1 VGDDMS
7 LMGSLYVGQSGLQT
21 GQNALNTT
29 AHNMSN
35 VDTVGYTRQQ
45 VQQTARTYRTLSK
58 TNSAN
63 AYQQAGLGVQYARVK
78 QVRDYFL
85 DKTYRRE
92 SGRSAFYDTT
102 YDAVGEIE
110 NLFQELEGEAFAD
123 AIKNLWESVQEIAK
137 DPSNT
142 VNQGVFIQRC
152 NEFTTRAAA
161 VYDGLCEYQDN
172 MNYTVQQKV
181 NQMNKYGA
189 RIAELN
195 QQILRIEA
203 AQVEK
208 ANDLRDERNQLT
220 DELSKLAHIN
230 LKEDIDGNFII
241 SVEGTEFVKEDG
253 INEIALLQDENTGFY
268 TPYWK
273 HFAKTDAAGNLDISR
288 AKVFNLDMEISTD
301 MNTDIGGLKATLIAR
316 GDHRA
321 TYKDLENKDVYDKSI
336 APSVVMNIQ
345 AEFDQ
350 LINKVSTRI
359 NEVIKNAADDA
370 QNKVPGTQYLRDP
383 NSNPPYSEVLKIFV
397 TKSGNEMTVSNL
409 MVGDTIKQ
417 SPSLLGFIKDDKKV
431 DQETADELKNIFT
444 QADYTL
450 NPNVKTKTTFRDYYN
465 NLISQVSNTGNVL
478 KGISENQQQTV
489 DSTLAA
495 REQIVGVSADEEMSN
510 MIMFQNAFNASS
522 RYINVVSEMLEHILT
537 TLGR

>member
-1 VGDDMS
+1 MS

-35 VDTVGYTRQQ
+35 VDTIGYTRQQ
-45 VQQTARTYRTLSK
+45 VQQTARSYRTLSK

-63 AYQQAGLGVQYARVK
+63 AYQQAGLGVQYAQVK

-220 DELSKLAHIN
+220 DELSKLAYIN

-336 APSVVMNIQ
+336 APSIIMNIQ

-350 LINKVSTRI
+350 LINKVSTKI
-359 NEVIKNAADDA
+359 NEVIKNAADAAKAND
-370 QNKVPGTQYLRDP
+370 KDTHYMRDP
-383 NSNPPYSEVLKIFV
+383 NSDPPYSEVLKIFV
-397 TKSGNEMTVSNL
+397 TKSGDEMTVSNL
-409 MVGDTIKQ
+409 MVDDTIKQ

-431 DQETADELKNIFT
+431 DQETADALKDIFT
-444 QADYTL
+444 QENYTL

>member
-273 HFAKTDAAGNLDISR
+273 HFAKTDAAGKLDISR

-359 NEVIKNAADDA
+359 NEVIKKAADDA

-383 NSNPPYSEVLKIFV
+383 NSNPPYSDVLKIFV

>member
-1 VGDDMS
+1 MGDDMS

-273 HFAKTDAAGNLDISR
+273 HFAKTDAAGKLDISR

>member
-1 VGDDMS
+1 MGDDVS

-63 AYQQAGLGVQYARVK
+63 AYQQAGLGVQYAQVK

-220 DELSKLAHIN
+220 DELSKLAYIN

-321 TYKDLENKDVYDKSI
+321 TYRDLENKDVYDKSI

-383 NSNPPYSEVLKIFV
+383 NSNPPYSDVLKIFV
-397 TKSGNEMTVSNL
+397 TKSGTEMTVTNI

-431 DQETADELKNIFT
+431 DQETADALKNIFT

>member
-1 VGDDMS
+1 MS

-172 MNYTVQQKV
+172 MNYTVRQKV

-208 ANDLRDERNQLT
+208 ANDLRDERNRLT

-273 HFAKTDAAGNLDISR
+273 HFAKTDAAGKIDISR

-321 TYKDLENKDVYDKSI
+321 TYKDLGDKDVYDKSI
-336 APSVVMNIQ
+336 APSIIMNIQ

-350 LINKVSTRI
+350 LIHKVTTKI
-359 NEVIKNAADDA
+359 NEVIKNAADAA

-383 NSNPPYSEVLKIFV
+383 NSDPPYSDVLKIFV

-495 REQIVGVSADEEMSN
+495 REQIAGVSADEEMSN

>member
-1 VGDDMS
+1 MS

-172 MNYTVQQKV
+172 MN
-181 NQMNKYGA
+181 
-189 RIAELN
+189 
-195 QQILRIEA
+195 
-203 AQVEK
+203 
-208 ANDLRDERNQLT
+208 
-220 DELSKLAHIN
+220 
-230 LKEDIDGNFII
+230 
-241 SVEGTEFVKEDG
+241 
-253 INEIALLQDENTGFY
+253 
-268 TPYWK
+268 
-273 HFAKTDAAGNLDISR
+273 
-288 AKVFNLDMEISTD
+288 
-301 MNTDIGGLKATLIAR
+301 
-316 GDHRA
+316 
-321 TYKDLENKDVYDKSI
+321 
-336 APSVVMNIQ
+336 
-345 AEFDQ
+345 
-350 LINKVSTRI
+350 
-359 NEVIKNAADDA
+359 
-370 QNKVPGTQYLRDP
+370 
-383 NSNPPYSEVLKIFV
+383 
-397 TKSGNEMTVSNL
+397 
-409 MVGDTIKQ
+409 
-417 SPSLLGFIKDDKKV
+417 
-431 DQETADELKNIFT
+431 
-444 QADYTL
+444 
-450 NPNVKTKTTFRDYYN
+450 
-465 NLISQVSNTGNVL
+465 
-478 KGISENQQQTV
+478 
-489 DSTLAA
+489 
-495 REQIVGVSADEEMSN
+495 
-510 MIMFQNAFNASS
+510 
-522 RYINVVSEMLEHILT
+522 
-537 TLGR
+537 

>member
-1 VGDDMS
+1 MGDDMS

-181 NQMNKYGA
+181 NEMNKYGA

>member
-1 VGDDMS
+1 MS
-7 LMGSLYVGQSGLQT
+7 LMGSLYVGKSGLQT

-35 VDTVGYTRQQ
+35 IDTTGYTRQQ
-45 VQQTARTYRTLSK
+45 VQQTTRTYVTLSK

-63 AYQQAGLGVQYARVK
+63 AYQQTGLGVQYAQVK

-92 SGRSAFYDTT
+92 SGRSAFYDAS

-123 AIKNLWESVQEIAK
+123 AINNLWESVQEIAK
-137 DPSNT
+137 DPSNA

-152 NEFTTRAAA
+152 SEFTTRAAA
-161 VYDGLCEYQDN
+161 VYEGLCEYQDN
-172 MNYTVQQKV
+172 MNNSVKQKV
-181 NQMNKYGA
+181 DQMNQYGA

-195 QQILRIEA
+195 QQILKIES

-220 DELSKLAHIN
+220 DELSKLAYIN
-230 LKEDIDGNFII
+230 VKEDVDGNFII

-253 INEIALLQDENTGFY
+253 INEIALQQDENTGFY

-273 HFAKTDAAGNLDISR
+273 HFAKTDASGNLDISC
-288 AKVFNLDMEISTD
+288 AEVFDLDAEISTD
-301 MNTDIGGLKATLIAR
+301 MNTDIGGLKATLVAR
-316 GDHRA
+316 GEHRA
-321 TYKDLENKDVYDKSI
+321 TYRDLEDQDVYDKSI
-336 APSVVMNIQ
+336 APSIVMNIQ

-350 LINKVSTRI
+350 LINKVTTKI
-359 NEVIKNAADDA
+359 NEVIGNAADAALAKDP
-370 QNKVPGTQYLRDP
+370 NTQYMRDP
-383 NSNPPYSEVLKIFV
+383 NADPPYSEALKIFV
-397 TKSGNEMTVSNL
+397 TKSGDEMTVSNL
-409 MVGDTIKQ
+409 MVDDTIKQ

-431 DQETADELKNIFT
+431 DQETADALKDIFT
-444 QADYTL
+444 QENYTL

-489 DSTLAA
+489 DSTFAA
-495 REQIVGVSADEEMSN
+495 REQILGVSSEEEMSN

-522 RYINVVSEMLEHILT
+522 RYINVISEMLEHILT

>member
-1 VGDDMS
+1 MS
-7 LMGSLYVGQSGLQT
+7 LMGSLYVGTSGLQT

-35 VDTVGYTRQQ
+35 VDTTGYTRQQ
-45 VQQTARTYRTLSK
+45 VSQSTRTYNTISK

-63 AYQQAGLGVQYARVK
+63 AYQQIGLGVCYAQVK

-92 SGRSAFYDTT
+92 SGRSAFYDAT

-110 NLFQELEGEAFAD
+110 NLFQELEGEAFAG
-123 AIKNLWESVQEIAK
+123 AINNLWESVQELAK

-152 NEFTTRAAA
+152 SEFTTRASA
-161 VYDGLCEYQDN
+161 VYEGLCEYQDN
-172 MNYTVQQKV
+172 MNLTVAQKV
-181 NQMNKYGA
+181 NKMNEYGR

-220 DELSKLAHIN
+220 DELSKLAYIN

-241 SVEGTEFVKEDG
+241 SIEGTEFVKDDS
-253 INEIALLQDENTGFY
+253 INEIALYEDETTGFY

-273 HFAKTDAAGNLDISR
+273 HFAKRDAAGNVDISN

-316 GDHRA
+316 GDRRA
-321 TYKDLENKDVYDKSI
+321 TYKDLEDQTTYDNEI
-336 APSVVMNIQ
+336 APSIIMNIQ

-350 LINKVSTRI
+350 LINKVTTKI
-359 NEVIKNAADDA
+359 NEVIEQAAQKAQLDA
-370 QNKVPGTQYLRDP
+370 PGSDYMMNP
-383 NSNPPYSEVLKIFV
+383 NTGEPIKIFV
-397 TKSGNEMTVSNL
+397 TKSGTDMTVSNI
-409 MVGDTIKQ
+409 MVDDTIKQ

-431 DQETADELKNIFT
+431 DQETADALKAIFT
-444 QADYTL
+444 EEEYTL
-450 NPNVKTKTTFRDYYN
+450 NPNVKTKTSFRNYYD
-465 NLISQVSNTGNVL
+465 NLISQVANTGSVL
-478 KGISENQQQTV
+478 KGISENQQTTV
-489 DSTLAA
+489 ESTLAA
-495 REQIVGVSADEEMSN
+495 REQIVGVSSDEEMSN
-510 MIMFQNAFNASS
+510 MVMFQNAFNASS
-522 RYINVVSEMLEHILT
+522 RYINVVSELLEHIIN

>member
-1 VGDDMS
+1 MGDDMS

-359 NEVIKNAADDA
+359 NEVIKKAADDA

-495 REQIVGVSADEEMSN
+495 REQIGGVSADEEMSN

>member
-1 VGDDMS
+1 MGDDMS

-63 AYQQAGLGVQYARVK
+63 AYQQAGLGVQYAQVK

-220 DELSKLAHIN
+220 DELSKLAYIN

-321 TYKDLENKDVYDKSI
+321 TYRDLENKDVYDKSI

-383 NSNPPYSEVLKIFV
+383 NSNPPYSDVLKIFV
-397 TKSGNEMTVSNL
+397 TKSGTEMTVTNI

-431 DQETADELKNIFT
+431 DQETADALKNIFT

>member
-1 VGDDMS
+1 MGDDMS

-273 HFAKTDAAGNLDISR
+273 HFAKTDAAGKLDISR

-359 NEVIKNAADDA
+359 NEVIKKAADDA

-383 NSNPPYSEVLKIFV
+383 NSNPPYSDVLKIFV

>member
-359 NEVIKNAADDA
+359 NEVIKKAADDA

>member
-1 VGDDMS
+1 MGDDMS

-273 HFAKTDAAGNLDISR
+273 HFAKTDAAGKLDISR

-383 NSNPPYSEVLKIFV
+383 NSNPPYSDVLKIFV

-431 DQETADELKNIFT
+431 DQETAEELKNIFT

>member
-273 HFAKTDAAGNLDISR
+273 HFAKTDAAGKLDISR

-383 NSNPPYSEVLKIFV
+383 NSNPPYSDVLKIFV

>member
-1 VGDDMS
+1 MGDDMS

-181 NQMNKYGA
+181 NEMNKYGA

-273 HFAKTDAAGNLDISR
+273 HFAKTDAAGKLDISR

-359 NEVIKNAADDA
+359 NEVIKKAADDA

>member
-1 VGDDMS
+1 MS

-220 DELSKLAHIN
+220 DELSKLAYIN

-321 TYKDLENKDVYDKSI
+321 TYRDLENKDVYDKSI

-359 NEVIKNAADDA
+359 NEVIKNAANDA
-370 QNKVPGTQYLRDP
+370 QNKVHGTQYLRDP
-383 NSNPPYSEVLKIFV
+383 NSNPPYSDVLKIFV

-417 SPSLLGFIKDDKKV
+417 SPSLLGFIKDDRKV

>member
-1 VGDDMS
+1 MS

-181 NQMNKYGA
+181 NEMNKYGA

-273 HFAKTDAAGNLDISR
+273 HFAKTDAAGKLDISR

-370 QNKVPGTQYLRDP
+370 QKKVPGTQYLRDP
-383 NSNPPYSEVLKIFV
+383 NSNPPYSDVLKIFV

>member
-1 VGDDMS
+1 MGDDMS

-35 VDTVGYTRQQ
+35 VDTIGYTRQQ
-45 VQQTARTYRTLSK
+45 VQQTARSYRTLSK

-63 AYQQAGLGVQYARVK
+63 AYQQAGLGVQYAQVK

-137 DPSNT
+137 DPSNA

-152 NEFTTRAAA
+152 SEFTTRAAA
-161 VYDGLCEYQDN
+161 VYEGLCEYQDN
-172 MNYTVQQKV
+172 MNYTVKQKV
-181 NQMNKYGA
+181 DQMNKYGA

-253 INEIALLQDENTGFY
+253 INEIALQQDENTGFY

-273 HFAKTDAAGNLDISR
+273 HFAQTDAAGNLDISR
-288 AKVFNLDMEISTD
+288 AKVFNLDAEISTE
-301 MNTDIGGLKATLIAR
+301 MNTDLQWIIFRRAL
-316 GDHRA
+316 HR
-321 TYKDLENKDVYDKSI
+321 
-336 APSVVMNIQ
+336 
-345 AEFDQ
+345 
-350 LINKVSTRI
+350 
-359 NEVIKNAADDA
+359 
-370 QNKVPGTQYLRDP
+370 
-383 NSNPPYSEVLKIFV
+383 
-397 TKSGNEMTVSNL
+397 
-409 MVGDTIKQ
+409 
-417 SPSLLGFIKDDKKV
+417 LL
-431 DQETADELKNIFT
+431 
-444 QADYTL
+444 
-450 NPNVKTKTTFRDYYN
+450 
-465 NLISQVSNTGNVL
+465 
-478 KGISENQQQTV
+478 
-489 DSTLAA
+489 
-495 REQIVGVSADEEMSN
+495 
-510 MIMFQNAFNASS
+510 
-522 RYINVVSEMLEHILT
+522 
-537 TLGR
+537 